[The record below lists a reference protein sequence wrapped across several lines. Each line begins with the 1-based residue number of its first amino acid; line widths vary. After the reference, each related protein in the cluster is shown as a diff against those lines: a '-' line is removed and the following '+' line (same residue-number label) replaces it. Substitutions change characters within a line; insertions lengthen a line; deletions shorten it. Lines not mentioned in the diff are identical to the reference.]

1 MNNGRFQEDYKK
13 KLMSLEDAARLVKS
27 GDMLVAGSG
36 LDNPVGLLDA
46 IGKRVVAGEFDDVQL
61 VTMGLFLPDMQWVQP
76 QYSQHL
82 RLYETFIF
90 SPHVRAMINEGVVGC
105 YPSHGSEIPKL
116 ITDYIIK
123 DLPPGKTKVMSSVSP
138 MDKYG
143 YFSFATSPGMIV
155 EPARMDNTTVILEVN
170 KHQPRVFGDNFIHI
184 SDVDHIVEYDCP
196 LPEWPFPPA
205 SPEDIVI
212 ANMIAEL
219 IEDGSTIQLGIGGM
233 PNVLGK
239 LLEKKNDLG
248 AHTEMMGDA
257 FKHLW
262 ELGVLNGK
270 RKTLRPGK
278 ITACFA
284 MASPD
289 VYEWMRENPAVEMY
303 SQAWTNNP
311 YVIGQNYKMTAIN
324 QALEIDLTGQVSSE
338 SIGPRMYSG
347 TGGQVHFT
355 QGAQL
360 SPGGKAFI
368 CLQSTAQTKQGRVSK
383 IVPMLRQG
391 TIVTTLR
398 TDVQYIVTEFGVV
411 QMKGKSIKERARAL
425 IGIAHPDYR
434 EQLRE
439 EAKKLSLL

>member
-1 MNNGRFQEDYKK
+1 MNNGRFQEEYKK
-13 KLMSLEDAARLVKS
+13 KLMSPEDAARLIKT
-27 GDMLVAGSG
+27 GDKIVAGLG
-36 LDNPVGLLDA
+36 LANPVGMLNP
-46 IGKRVVAGEFDDVQL
+46 IGKRAMAGEFDDVE
-61 VTMGLFLPDMQWVQP
+61 VIVMGLLPEMEWLKP
-76 QYSQHL
+76 QYSQHM
-82 RLYETFIF
+82 RLHELFILM
-90 SPHVRAMINEGVVGC
+90 PPVRAMVNAGFAE
-105 YPSHGSEIPKL
+105 YQPSHGSEMPKL
-116 ITDYIIK
+116 ITEYLLK
-123 DLPPGKTKVMSSVSP
+123 DLPPGKAKVMSSVSP

-143 YFSFATSPGMIV
+143 YFSFGASTGMIL

-170 KHQPRVFGDNFIHI
+170 QHQPRVFGDNFIHI
-184 SDVDHIVEYDCP
+184 SDVDHIVEYDYP
-196 LPEWPFPPA
+196 LQAWPSPPA

-212 ANMIAEL
+212 ANMIAEM

-239 LLEKKNDLG
+239 LLENKNDLG
-248 AHTEMMGDA
+248 AHTEMVGDA

-270 RKTLRPGK
+270 KKTVHPYK
-278 ITACFA
+278 MTACFA
-284 MASPD
+284 MASAE
-289 VYEWMRENPAVEMY
+289 VYEWMHENPAVEMY

-311 YVIGQNYKMTAIN
+311 FVIGQNYKMTAIN

-338 SIGPRMYSG
+338 AIGPRQYSG

-368 CLQSTAQTKQGRVSK
+368 CLHSTAETKQGRVSK
-383 IVPMLRQG
+383 IVPLLKHG
-391 TIVTTLR
+391 SIVTTLR

-411 QMKGKSIKERARAL
+411 QMKGKSIKERAQAL